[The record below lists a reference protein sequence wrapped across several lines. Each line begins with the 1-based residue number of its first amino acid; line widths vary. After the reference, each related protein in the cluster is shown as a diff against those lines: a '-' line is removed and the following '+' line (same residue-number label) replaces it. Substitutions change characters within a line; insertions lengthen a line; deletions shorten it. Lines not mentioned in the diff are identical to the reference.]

1 MEAPMDVPPPPP
13 EMRVSVNIPQ
23 QRKAPPPTFKDYVK
37 QNAKM
42 SSSGDFL
49 QKAADYIKRN
59 EGIKNTLYRDSYGHW
74 TIGIG
79 HLVTPQELNK
89 FKNKTLS
96 QQEIMDLFNKD
107 LNSKLQLAK
116 QQFGSVFDTF
126 SEDLKIAIL
135 DGYFRGDMPKSP
147 NTIALL
153 KQRKFKQ
160 AANEYLNNNEYRAA
174 LQPNSN
180 AKGVAKRMQL
190 NANIIF
196 AEPQIG

>member
-1 MEAPMDVPPPPP
+1 MEAAMDVPPPPP
-13 EMRVSVNIPQ
+13 EMRISVDIPQ
-23 QRKAPPPTFKDYVK
+23 SRNTPLPSFRDYVK
-37 QNAKM
+37 QTPDTGGTGN
-42 SSSGDFL
+42 FL

-79 HLVTPQELNK
+79 HLVTPQELPK
-89 FKNKTLS
+89 FKGRTLS
-96 QQEIMDLFNKD
+96 EKEIMDLFNRD
-107 LNSKLQLAK
+107 LNSKLQAAK
-116 QQFGSVFDTF
+116 RQFGPIFDTF
-126 SEDLKIAIL
+126 SDDLKIAIL

-153 KQRKFKQ
+153 KQRRFKQ
-160 AANEYLNNNEYRAA
+160 AANEYLNNNEFRAA
-174 LQPNSN
+174 LKPTSN

-196 AEPQIG
+196 AEPQAG